1 MDNLVFPLK
10 RSAQLL
16 EEDPK
21 VAKQAF
27 KDSAA
32 AHCPHCGVKHRSLTP
47 DQCKD
52 RRLSERQLQD
62 SVVGRAKRR
71 GWTVAHA
78 GKGWVGD
85 QETGIG
91 QFVTPMAKGWPDL
104 TLVKPGHHI
113 VFMELKRELGTVE
126 PEQVGW
132 INLLNRTG
140 NYAIVV
146 RPSDVREGRVNA
158 ILKDGAPLG

>member
-1 MDNLVFPLK
+1 
-10 RSAQLL
+10 
-16 EEDPK
+16 
-21 VAKQAF
+21 
-27 KDSAA
+27 
-32 AHCPHCGVKHRSLTP
+32 
-47 DQCKD
+47 
-52 RRLSERQLQD
+52 
-62 SVVGRAKRR
+62 
-71 GWTVAHA
+71 
-78 GKGWVGD
+78 
-85 QETGIG
+85 
-91 QFVTPMAKGWPDL
+91 MAKGWPDL